1 MAQKGKRDRKPAKP
15 PTREASSA
23 VTVGDVTSLIRLMDE
38 HRLVE
43 IEIEDKG
50 SKIRLV
56 RERAGHGAPVVA
68 APIGSHS
75 FPPIAAAGAPSAAPA
90 IPLDGCK
97 PIISPMVGT
106 FYRSPSPDASPFVD
120 VGSVV
125 DKGDPLCIIE
135 AMKMMN
141 EIEAEFRGRVT
152 RVVAE
157 NGQTVEYGEQLFLI
171 EPL

>member
-1 MAQKGKRDRKPAKP
+1 
-15 PTREASSA
+15 
-23 VTVGDVTSLIRLMDE
+23 
-38 HRLVE
+38 
-43 IEIEDKG
+43 
-50 SKIRLV
+50 
-56 RERAGHGAPVVA
+56 
-68 APIGSHS
+68 
-75 FPPIAAAGAPSAAPA
+75 
-90 IPLDGCK
+90 
-97 PIISPMVGT
+97 MVGT
-106 FYRSPSPDASPFVD
+106 FYRAPSPDASPFVD
-120 VGSVV
+120 VGSIV

>member
-1 MAQKGKRDRKPAKP
+1 MMSGGGKRERKRAMG
-15 PTREASSA
+15 RSQAGSS
-23 VTVGDVTSLIRLMDE
+23 VSVDDVTALIGLMDA

-43 IEIEDKG
+43 IEIENRG

-56 RERAGHGAPVVA
+56 RDRAGEA
-68 APIGSHS
+68 AS
-75 FPPIAAAGAPSAAPA
+75 PSAAPA
-90 IPLDGCK
+90 DATNASGAVPSALASSTDSQK

-106 FYRSPSPDASPFVD
+106 FYRAPSPEAPPFVD
-120 VGSVV
+120 VGSIV
-125 DKGDPLCIIE
+125 DKGDTLCIIE

-141 EIEAEFRGRVT
+141 EIEAEFRGRVA

-157 NGQTVEYGEQLFLI
+157 NGQTVEYGEPLFLI